1 MTGAGTVAAFDRT
14 TRRVSTIERLLA
26 DAIAL
31 VGGFSTQSP
40 VYAVLPSSLVDAD
53 FVPAAELNV
62 RLFFRFWLDGNQPTE
77 EDTRPLVDRAV
88 SLLHDG
94 MPLEEVLGNYRAGVD
109 FLWSQLPKT
118 ASPAGRAALAEIG
131 RPLSEYLSL
140 MTARIAVACVEDAR
154 RRPSDELERRRGIVD
169 ALLAGRDP
177 GDWLDDPA
185 VPVADA
191 FVVAVIRPGD
201 PGPGTLTDLRHRI
214 HDLPGA
220 FLRRDIRGWTAL
232 IPIDSRDDS
241 AAVIENLSARLAP
254 GIGTGAS
261 PLLWIGVSP
270 AATRAAIPESFAE
283 ARVVAE
289 LGRCLS
295 RSEMICR
302 RQDLRLE
309 YAVAVDGSV
318 RKELASVL
326 EPLADQP
333 VLAETLGV
341 FFTHECN
348 QNAAARL
355 LFVHRNTITYRL
367 ARIAELTGYDP
378 QRPTEAMT
386 LSAARTAQLL
396 EAKAFSA

>member
-31 VGGFSTQSP
+31 VDGFSTQSP
-40 VYAVLPSSLVDAD
+40 VYDVLPSSLVDAD

-62 RLFFRFWLDGNQPTE
+62 RLFFRFWLDGNPPTE
-77 EDTRPLVDRAV
+77 EDTRPLVNRAV

-109 FLWSQLPKT
+109 FLWSQLPTT

-140 MTARIAVACVEDAR
+140 MTARIAMACVEDAR

-177 GDWLDDPA
+177 GDWLDDPT

-232 IPIDSRDDS
+232 IPIDSRADS
-241 AAVIENLSARLAP
+241 AAVIENLSTRLVS
-254 GIGTGAS
+254 GIGTRAT
-261 PLLWIGVSP
+261 PLWIGVSP
-270 AATRAAIPESFAE
+270 AVTRAAIPESFAE

-295 RSEMICR
+295 RSEVICR

-341 FFTHECN
+341 FFANECN

>member
-1 MTGAGTVAAFDRT
+1 MTTAGTVAAFDHT
-14 TRRVSTIERLLA
+14 TRRAATIERLLS
-26 DAIAL
+26 DALAL
-31 VGGFSTQSP
+31 VDGFSTQSP
-40 VYAVLPSSLVDAD
+40 VYDGVPSSLVDAD

-62 RLFFRFWLDGNQPTE
+62 RLFFQFWLDSSEPTE
-77 EDTRPLVDRAV
+77 EATRPLVERAV
-88 SLLHDG
+88 SLVHDG
-94 MPLEEVLGNYRAGVD
+94 MPLDDVLGNYRAGVD
-109 FLWSQLPKT
+109 FLWSQLPTT

-154 RRPSDELERRRGIVD
+154 RRPWDELERRRGIVD

-177 GDWLDDPA
+177 VDWVGDPA
-185 VPVADA
+185 VPVAEA

-201 PGPGTLTDLRHRI
+201 PGPGTLTDLRRRI

-220 FLRRDIRGWTAL
+220 FLRRDITGWTAL
-232 IPIDSRDDS
+232 IPIDARDER
-241 AAVIENLSARLAP
+241 AVIENLSSRLAP
-254 GIGTGAS
+254 GIGTGAA
-261 PLLWIGVSP
+261 PVLWIGVSP
-270 AATRAAIPESFAE
+270 ALTRAAIPASFAE

-295 RSEMICR
+295 RGEVICR

-341 FFTHECN
+341 FFANECN

-396 EAKAFSA
+396 ESKAFSA

>member
-31 VGGFSTQSP
+31 VDGFSTQSP
-40 VYAVLPSSLVDAD
+40 VYDVLPSSLVDAD

-62 RLFFRFWLDGNQPTE
+62 RLFFRFWLDGNPPTE
-77 EDTRPLVDRAV
+77 EDTRPLVNRAV

-109 FLWSQLPKT
+109 FLWSQLPTT

-140 MTARIAVACVEDAR
+140 MTARIAMACVEDAR

-177 GDWLDDPA
+177 GDWLDDPT

-232 IPIDSRDDS
+232 IPIDSRADS
-241 AAVIENLSARLAP
+241 AAVIENLSTRLVP
-254 GIGTGAS
+254 GIGTGAT
-261 PLLWIGVSP
+261 PLWIGVSP
-270 AATRAAIPESFAE
+270 AVTRAAIPESFAE

-289 LGRCLS
+289 LGRCLA
-295 RSEMICR
+295 RSEVICR

-341 FFTHECN
+341 FFANECN

>member
-1 MTGAGTVAAFDRT
+1 MTRAGTVAAFDRT
-14 TRRVSTIERLLA
+14 TRRSGMIERLLA
-26 DAIAL
+26 EAIAL
-31 VGGFSTQSP
+31 VDGFSTQSP
-40 VYAVLPSSLVDAD
+40 VYDGLPSSLVDAD

-62 RLFFRFWLDGNQPTE
+62 RLFFRFWRDGTEPSE
-77 EDTRPLVDRAV
+77 EDTGPLVERAV
-88 SLLHDG
+88 SLVHDG
-94 MPLEEVLGNYRAGVD
+94 MPLEDVLRNYRMGVD
-109 FLWSQLPKT
+109 FLWSQLPNT
-118 ASPAGRAALAEIG
+118 ASASGRAALAEIG

-154 RRPSDELERRRGIVD
+154 RRPWDELERRRGIID

-177 GDWLDDPA
+177 VDWLDDAA

-191 FVVAVIRPGD
+191 FVVAVVRPGD
-201 PGPGTLTDLRHRI
+201 PGPGTLTNLRHRI

-220 FLRRDIRGWTAL
+220 FLRRDLSGWTAL
-232 IPIDSRDDS
+232 IPIGSRDDS
-241 AAVIENLSARLAP
+241 ATVIEHLSTRLAP
-254 GIGTGAS
+254 GIGTGTP

-270 AATRAAIPESFAE
+270 APSRAAIPAAFAE

-295 RSEMICR
+295 RDEVICR

-341 FFTHECN
+341 FFANECN

-396 EAKAFSA
+396 ESKAFSA

>member
-1 MTGAGTVAAFDRT
+1 MTRAGTVAAFDRT
-14 TRRVSTIERLLA
+14 TRRSGTIERLLA

-31 VGGFSTQSP
+31 VDGFSTQSP
-40 VYAVLPSSLVDAD
+40 VYDGLPSSLVDAD

-62 RLFFRFWLDGNQPTE
+62 RLFFQFWLDGNEPSE
-77 EDTRPLVDRAV
+77 DDTRPLVERAV
-88 SLLHDG
+88 SLVHDG
-94 MPLEEVLGNYRAGVD
+94 MPLDEVLRNYRTAVD
-109 FLWSQLPKT
+109 FLWSQLPTT

-154 RRPSDELERRRGIVD
+154 RRPWDELERRRGIVD

-177 GDWLDDPA
+177 VDWMGDPA

-191 FVVAVIRPGD
+191 FVVTVIRPGD

-220 FLRRDIRGWTAL
+220 FLRRDISGWTAL
-232 IPIDSRDDS
+232 IPIDPGGDS
-241 AAVIENLSARLAP
+241 AAVIEQLSARLTP
-254 GIGTGAS
+254 GFARETP

-270 AATRAAIPESFAE
+270 APTRAAIPAALAE

-289 LGRCLS
+289 LGRCLT
-295 RSEMICR
+295 RSEIICR
-302 RQDLRLE
+302 RPDLRME
-309 YAVAVDGSV
+309 YAVAVDASV
-318 RKELASVL
+318 RTELASVL
-326 EPLADQP
+326 GPLADQP

-341 FFTHECN
+341 FFANECN

-396 EAKAFSA
+396 ESKGFSA

>member
-31 VGGFSTQSP
+31 VDGFSTQSP
-40 VYAVLPSSLVDAD
+40 VYDVLPSSLVDAD

-62 RLFFRFWLDGNQPTE
+62 RLFFRFWLDGNPPTE
-77 EDTRPLVDRAV
+77 EDTRPLVNRAV

-109 FLWSQLPKT
+109 FLWSQLPTT

-140 MTARIAVACVEDAR
+140 MTARIAMACVEDAR

-177 GDWLDDPA
+177 GDWLDDPT

-201 PGPGTLTDLRHRI
+201 PGPGTLTELRHRI

-232 IPIDSRDDS
+232 IPIDSRADS
-241 AAVIENLSARLAP
+241 AAVIENLSTRLVP
-254 GIGTGAS
+254 GIGTGAT
-261 PLLWIGVSP
+261 PLWIGVSP
-270 AATRAAIPESFAE
+270 AVTRAAIPESFAE

-289 LGRCLS
+289 LGRCLA
-295 RSEMICR
+295 RSEVICR

-341 FFTHECN
+341 FFANECN

>member
-1 MTGAGTVAAFDRT
+1 MVD
-14 TRRVSTIERLLA
+14 
-26 DAIAL
+26 
-31 VGGFSTQSP
+31 GFSTQSP
-40 VYAVLPSSLVDAD
+40 VYDAVPSSLVDAD

-62 RLFFRFWLDGNQPTE
+62 RLFFQFWLDGNVPTE
-77 EDTRPLVDRAV
+77 EATRPLVERAV
-88 SLLHDG
+88 SLVHDG
-94 MPLEEVLGNYRAGVD
+94 MPLDEVLGNYRAGVD
-109 FLWSQLPKT
+109 FLWSQLPTT

-140 MTARIAVACVEDAR
+140 MTARIAVACVDDAR
-154 RRPSDELERRRGIVD
+154 RRPWDELERRRGIVD

-177 GDWLDDPA
+177 VDWVGDPA
-185 VPVADA
+185 VPVAEA

-220 FLRRDIRGWTAL
+220 FLRRDISGWTAL
-232 IPIDSRDDS
+232 IPIDSCDDS
-241 AAVIENLSARLAP
+241 AAVIENLSSRLTP
-254 GIGTGAS
+254 GIGTGAT
-261 PLLWIGVSP
+261 PVLWIGVSP
-270 AATRAAIPESFAE
+270 AMTRAAIPASFAE

-295 RSEMICR
+295 RNEVICR
-302 RQDLRLE
+302 RQDLRWE

-318 RKELASVL
+318 RRELASVL

-341 FFTHECN
+341 FFANECN

-367 ARIAELTGYDP
+367 TRIAELTGYDP

-396 EAKAFSA
+396 ESKAFSA

>member
-1 MTGAGTVAAFDRT
+1 MSTAGTVAAFDRP
-14 TRRVSTIERLLA
+14 TRRAGAIERLLS

-31 VGGFSTQSP
+31 VGGFSTQSS
-40 VYAVLPSSLVDAD
+40 VYDEVPSSLVDAD

-62 RLFFRFWLDGNQPTE
+62 RLFFRFWLDGAKPTE
-77 EDTRPLVDRAV
+77 EDTRPLVERAV
-88 SLLHDG
+88 SLVHDG
-94 MPLEEVLGNYRAGVD
+94 MPLDDVLGNYRAGVD
-109 FLWSQLPKT
+109 FLWSQLPNT
-118 ASPAGRAALAEIG
+118 ASAAGRAALAEIG

-154 RRPSDELERRRGIVD
+154 RRPWDELERRRGIVD

-177 GDWLDDPA
+177 VDWVGDPA
-185 VPVADA
+185 VPVAEA

-201 PGPGTLTDLRHRI
+201 PGPGTLTDLRRRI

-220 FLRRDIRGWTAL
+220 FLRRDITGWTAL
-232 IPIDSRDDS
+232 IPIDSGDDS
-241 AAVIENLSARLAP
+241 AAVTENLSTRLAP

-270 AATRAAIPESFAE
+270 AMTRAAIPVSFAE

-341 FFTHECN
+341 FFANECN

-396 EAKAFSA
+396 ESKAFSA